1 MKRFLLH
8 TLAIGVVVG
17 GLAAVADALVITDR
31 ERLEQLVDS
40 FEGEVQ
46 DTTLDEALRFVET
59 DREPIEVRSSER
71 TRYFED
77 ADADLAQRAREA
89 LRPLR
94 GSEIEIIQHTIEIDG
109 DEAQLAVRAR
119 TRHGVVDGNVD
130 FVRHGE
136 RWLITRARVR

>member
-1 MKRFLLH
+1 MKRILLH

-40 FEGEVQ
+40 LEGEVQ
-46 DTTLDEALRFVET
+46 DTTLDEALRFIET
-59 DREPIEVRSSER
+59 DREPIEVRTSDR
-71 TRYFED
+71 TRTFED

-94 GSEIEIIQHTIEIDG
+94 GSEIEIVQHTIEMED
-109 DEAQLAVRAR
+109 DEAHVALRAR
-119 TRHGVVDGNVD
+119 TRHGVVDGNIDLVK
-130 FVRHGE
+130 HGE
-136 RWLITRARVR
+136 RWLIWRARIR